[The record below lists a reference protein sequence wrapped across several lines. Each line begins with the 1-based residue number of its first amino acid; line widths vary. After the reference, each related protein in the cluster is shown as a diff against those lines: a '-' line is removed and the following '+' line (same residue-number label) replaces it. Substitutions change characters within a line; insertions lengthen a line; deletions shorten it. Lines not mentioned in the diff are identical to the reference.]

1 MVSVEIESPPL
12 GVDQTTPPRV
22 LPAQMEAFE
31 RQSEQEK
38 GAQVSLEAYS
48 SPEQSRAVQSTQGM
62 QFYPLKID
70 TIQGYRFME
79 WEEWM
84 LRTGVDEV

>member
-31 RQSEQEK
+31 RRSEQEK

-48 SPEQSRAVQSTQGM
+48 SPEQSRAHKACSSIPLRSTP
-62 QFYPLKID
+62 FKVTVL
-70 TIQGYRFME
+70 
-79 WEEWM
+79 EWM
-84 LRTGVDEV
+84 LGTGVDEV